1 MDLDSIPAKVNTK
14 RAICGYWLHCRR
26 RSGGGRT
33 TCTGMIAANRTTT
46 TGRSTGTYQL
56 SRAVR
61 STGFTGQTL
70 TIRLW
75 YWWSLVVRSYG
86 RDRSTSTETG
96 AAVPG
101 TPKLLGLFHD
111 VLLLSE
117 SPNNHPEYTAPGLL
131 NDPLNL
137 RCDVTVWV
145 LILAGLTRY
154 PNHFLRHSSLF
165 CLTREDHTPN
175 VFFDGQKSIITI
187 KISREDTTGSAHKC
201 PSNSKVL
208 QPCSLDV
215 QGNFV
220 QWCWD
225 LSERCYKEL

>member
-1 MDLDSIPAKVNTK
+1 MQSSRHNLRVGELTADSSAMFTNMPALSPALITHQT
-14 RAICGYWLHCRR
+14 RPPHTWIESHFWRQCRR

-33 TCTGMIAANRTTT
+33 TCTGVIAANRTTT

-61 STGFTGQTL
+61 STGLTGQTL

-101 TPKLLGLFHD
+101 TPKLLSLFHD

-137 RCDVTVWV
+137 RCDVTVCG
-145 LILAGLTRY
+145 ALTDWSY
-154 PNHFLRHSSLF
+154 
-165 CLTREDHTPN
+165 
-175 VFFDGQKSIITI
+175 
-187 KISREDTTGSAHKC
+187 
-201 PSNSKVL
+201 
-208 QPCSLDV
+208 
-215 QGNFV
+215 
-220 QWCWD
+220 
-225 LSERCYKEL
+225 

>member
-1 MDLDSIPAKVNTK
+1 MLGWLEAGPKSKQGETASCRHEIWSCSRPTGWFMDKGPNEHCVNGFAWFGSYSKQWELPKLIPGGLFHPVGWNVLQINFLDCCILSRSSPI
-14 RAICGYWLHCRR
+14 YQCRR

-33 TCTGMIAANRTTT
+33 TCTGVIAANRTTT

-61 STGFTGQTL
+61 STGLTGQTL

-101 TPKLLGLFHD
+101 TPKLLSLFHD

-137 RCDVTVWV
+137 RCDVTVCG
-145 LILAGLTRY
+145 ALTDWSY
-154 PNHFLRHSSLF
+154 
-165 CLTREDHTPN
+165 
-175 VFFDGQKSIITI
+175 
-187 KISREDTTGSAHKC
+187 
-201 PSNSKVL
+201 
-208 QPCSLDV
+208 
-215 QGNFV
+215 
-220 QWCWD
+220 
-225 LSERCYKEL
+225 